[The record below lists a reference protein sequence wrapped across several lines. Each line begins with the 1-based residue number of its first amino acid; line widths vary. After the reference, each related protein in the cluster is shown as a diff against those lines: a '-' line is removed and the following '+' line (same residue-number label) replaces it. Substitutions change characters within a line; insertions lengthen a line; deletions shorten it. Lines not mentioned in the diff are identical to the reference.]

1 MLLKNA
7 FKRQSLLF
15 LFDISSTQMQPVLT
29 THFGNKRMVAILKET
44 RQEMDNLIPQLPDTG
59 GWRNPHTQFIVAS
72 AFFLAFYRALKA
84 RGRSADEVG
93 VLVDEAVR
101 KMYSSRLFILMRLFS
116 PIQGNS
122 FGNRGTRRLAVTSQK
137 RRFPGDFVCEYVE
150 GDGESFDY
158 GLDYLECGICKFF
171 HAQQAEEF
179 APYMCRLDYPV
190 AEAMG
195 TRLIRT
201 STIAEH
207 GMKCDFRYKRQN
219 AMPTQF

>member
-1 MLLKNA
+1 MSINQTIQRHS
-7 FKRQSLLF
+7 FLF
-15 LFDISSTQMQPVLT
+15 LLDLSSTQIRSVLT
-29 THFGNKRMVAILKET
+29 THFGQNEMAAILKDT

-72 AFFLAFYRALKA
+72 AFFLAFYRTLKA

-101 KMYSSRLFILMRLFS
+101 KMYSSRLFALISHFG
-116 PIQGNS
+116 PIQQKFFS
-122 FGNRGTRRLAVTSQK
+122 NRAARRLAATSQK
-137 RRFPGDFVCEYVE
+137 RRYTGDFLCVFVE
-150 GDGESFDY
+150 GDGVNFDY

-171 HAQQAEEF
+171 HAQQADEF
-179 APYMCRLDYPV
+179 TPYMCRLDYPY

-201 STIAEH
+201 SVIAEH
-207 GMKCDFRYKRQN
+207 GLKCDFRYKQ
-219 AMPTQF
+219 